1 MLEPRLPF
9 TLFFRALLCALLL
22 AGPAR
27 AEQVTV
33 FAAASLKTALDE
45 IAAGFEAATGNS
57 VTLSFAGSS
66 VLARQIGLGAPAQ
79 VFVSANPGWM
89 DWLAD
94 QGRIDPTSR
103 RDLVSNRLVLVAAV
117 EHASSDPLDELAA
130 GTGRIAMALVDAVP
144 AGQYGKAA
152 LSQLG
157 LWEQLSPR
165 VVQTDNARAALA
177 LVATGAVPFG
187 IVYATDARADPRV
200 TQLMTFATD
209 SHPPILYPV
218 ALVSGQES
226 AAARILIDYLSGD
239 EAQAVFVRHGFLPV
253 ED

>member
-1 MLEPRLPF
+1 MPV
-9 TLFFRALLCALLL
+9 TLFIRALLCALLL
-22 AGPAR
+22 AGAAR

-45 IAAGFEAATGNS
+45 IAAGFEAATGNT

-79 VFVSANPGWM
+79 VFISANPEWM

-94 QGRIDPTSR
+94 QGRIDPASR
-103 RDLVSNRLVLVAAV
+103 RDLVSNRLVLIAPAG
-117 EHASSDPLDELAA
+117 HASSDPFADLTAS
-130 GTGRIAMALVDAVP
+130 TGRIAMALVEAVP
-144 AGQYGKAA
+144 AGIYGKAA
-152 LSQLG
+152 LTHLG
-157 LWEQLSPR
+157 LWDQLAPR

-177 LVATGAVPFG
+177 LVATGALPYG

-200 TQLMTFATD
+200 TQLLTFATD

-218 ALVSGQES
+218 AMVSGQES

>member
-1 MLEPRLPF
+1 MSFSLIL
-9 TLFFRALLCALLL
+9 RALICALLL
-22 AGPAR
+22 AGAAR

-45 IAAGFEAATGNS
+45 IAAGFEAATGNT

-79 VFVSANPGWM
+79 VFISANPEWM

-94 QGRIDPTSR
+94 QGRIDPASR
-103 RDLVSNRLVLVAAV
+103 RDLVSNRLVLITPAG
-117 EHASSDPLDELAA
+117 HASSDPLADLTAS
-130 GTGRIAMALVDAVP
+130 TGRIAMALVEAVP
-144 AGQYGKAA
+144 AGIYGKAA
-152 LSQLG
+152 LTHLG
-157 LWEQLSPR
+157 LWDQLAPR

-177 LVATGAVPFG
+177 LVATGAVPYG

-200 TQLMTFATD
+200 TQLLTFATD
-209 SHPPILYPV
+209 SHPPILYPA
-218 ALVSGQES
+218 ALVAGQEN
-226 AAARILIDYLSGD
+226 AAARSFLVHLFGA
-239 EAQAVFVRHGFLPV
+239 EAQAAFVRHGFLPV